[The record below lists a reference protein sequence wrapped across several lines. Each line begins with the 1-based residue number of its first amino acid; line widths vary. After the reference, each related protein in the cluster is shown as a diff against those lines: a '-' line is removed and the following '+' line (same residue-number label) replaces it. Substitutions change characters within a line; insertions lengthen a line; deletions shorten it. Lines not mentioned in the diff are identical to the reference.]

1 MGGKKYY
8 WLKLK
13 RDFFKRH
20 DIQIIEAMDN
30 GKDYVLFY
38 LKILLESIDHEGSLR
53 FSETIPYNEKMLS
66 TITNTNID
74 TVKAAMDM
82 FTNLG
87 LVEILE
93 DRTIY
98 MNEVEKMLGT
108 ETYWAEQKRNKRKE
122 SNSNLKEIGQC
133 PTCPTDVQPLST
145 QEIDIEIEKEKEIK
159 NKDNTFK
166 NKIKEYTN
174 NENLRNTLTEF
185 VLMRKTMK
193 PGLTDYALKLLFTRL
208 DKLSNGL
215 DDLKIKI
222 LEQSI
227 MSSYKGIFPIECNKN
242 GKLNTVQKSQ
252 PQTQQELMK
261 GIVKNG
267 G

>member
-108 ETYWAEQKRNKRKE
+108 ETYWAEQKRNKRNE
-122 SNSNLKEIGQC
+122 CNSNLKKVGQC

-145 QEIDIEIEKEKEIK
+145 QEIDIEKEIDIEIYK
-159 NKDNTFK
+159 NIVAYLNQKAGTGYRYQSEKTKGLIRARLNEGFTEEDFITVIDNKVEEWKQDKKFSKFLRPETLFS
-166 NKIKEYTN
+166 NKFEGYLNEKHGQQQIDRPLSMQEIQKAALQMARQKEG
-174 NENLRNTLTEF
+174 R
-185 VLMRKTMK
+185 R
-193 PGLTDYALKLLFTRL
+193 
-208 DKLSNGL
+208 
-215 DDLKIKI
+215 
-222 LEQSI
+222 
-227 MSSYKGIFPIECNKN
+227 
-242 GKLNTVQKSQ
+242 
-252 PQTQQELMK
+252 
-261 GIVKNG
+261 
-267 G
+267 